1 VIFGTRQYSLRL
13 RPSSDRKSR
22 PSSVYTYSSATDPV
36 STLAVFSAKK
46 VDPQLFYLLS
56 GESLINDAVGLV
68 LFEAFAHLV
77 ELESDKGSALALG
90 EEILSVLLDVFLN
103 FGGSLILGVFLG
115 LLAAFAL
122 KKIDLRHTPILELS
136 AYSLIMYAPFVLA
149 EICRLSG
156 IVTVLFTGLAARRY
170 AEPNLSKF
178 TRENSDTIFRLVA
191 HMTETVIFLELGLS
205 VITILRHGFDVLF
218 VISALGACLIARAF
232 NIYPLA
238 FGFNVFQ
245 RLRLGRPDT
254 KSLPSPSESK
264 STISDDEEGKNE
276 TPYTKSDHEQEVPS
290 EEVETL
296 DDAFIPRRT
305 THFMF
310 LSGLRGAVSYGLV
323 KMFPD
328 NNGNKVTFE
337 VTTML
342 IVLITTFVFGG
353 FTDFALKKLE
363 IPVGVDEDTY
373 MKSLKRAAGE
383 KTTSWWSR
391 FERKRISPFLL
402 RDFTPPSENTG
413 DEFLYQEQ
421 VETIEITVEE
431 AAEKLR
437 RKKESI
443 YDFGHSRSLPM
454 SSSGGDRL

>member
-1 VIFGTRQYSLRL
+1 
-13 RPSSDRKSR
+13 
-22 PSSVYTYSSATDPV
+22 V

-56 GESLINDAVGLV
+56 GESLLNDAVGLV
-68 LFEAFAHLV
+68 LFEAFAHLI
-77 ELESDKGSALALG
+77 EMESENGDALPLG

-103 FGGSLILGVFLG
+103 FGGSLILGVVLG
-115 LLAAFAL
+115 LFAAFLL
-122 KKIDLRHTPILELS
+122 KKIDLRHTPLLELS
-136 AYSLIMYAPFVLA
+136 AYALIMYAPFVLA

-170 AEPNLSKF
+170 CEPNLSKF

-191 HMTETVIFLELGLS
+191 HITETVIFLELGLS

-218 VISALGACLIARAF
+218 VLSALGACLISRAL

-238 FGFNVFQ
+238 ITFNLVQ
-245 RLRLGRPDT
+245 RLRLGKPPDT
-254 KSLPSPSESK
+254 KPLMTTTNGSNPSSLGGN
-264 STISDDEEGKNE
+264 DDADEAL
-276 TPYTKSDHEQEVPS
+276 YTKSDDDSVERVSPLSEQPA
-290 EEVETL
+290 VEPL
-296 DDAFIPRRT
+296 DDAFIPPRT
-305 THFMF
+305 THFLF

-328 NNGNKVTFE
+328 NNGNKITFE

-353 FTDFALKKLE
+353 FTDLALKKLE

-373 MKSLKRAAGE
+373 MKSLKQSGDA
-383 KTTSWWSR
+383 TNSTSWWSR
-391 FERKRISPFLL
+391 FEQKRISPLVL
-402 RDFTPPSENTG
+402 RDFKPAPSDENTG

-421 VETIEITVEE
+421 AEAEAEAVEMTVEE
-431 AAEKLR
+431 AAEELS

-443 YDFGHSRSLPM
+443 YDFGQ
-454 SSSGGDRL
+454 